1 MKLVRLYINNFLC
14 HDKSFIDFTQ
24 FSSAL
29 IVGKQENSDM
39 HSNGVGKTSIF
50 KSIEYVLFNQAD
62 IILERIIREDQ
73 DYCQIVLD
81 FFIGTQEYR
90 VSRKRTKKGSTDLS
104 LFIKKSTVGSDD
116 EVYHNDLFD
125 PITDDKFWKDI
136 SCRRAADTERELDKL
151 IKTNYKAFRSTQHFV
166 QNDMTGLATATPEKR
181 KGILKDAL
189 NLIIYSKLEKI
200 AKDKSAAI
208 YKDIEKYKV
217 LIENLGDPNSEL
229 LELNKQ
235 LVNAKTDLDKKI
247 DIDLE
252 LAKNL
257 ASINTSLQ
265 LLNANYSSLEN
276 KFSSLIIKEKEL
288 LSDKNKLEISIK
300 EYQSKKN
307 NSARLAKEL
316 ISEVSLLQI
325 EQAKLAEINFYQNDI
340 YTESLSKAKEKVTHL
355 NIIIQNNSLKYDEL
369 KIPVPDDSVC
379 KHCRQ
384 NLTEQHKILCKSKID
399 NEIKECQSN
408 IQDSK
413 KEIIQLNKEI
423 VTLQQSINS
432 LNISKQQLEN
442 INTKITTKG
451 KEIQDKR
458 TIYEEYSSI
467 LDKFNNELLLKI
479 KELDLIL
486 LEIKASSLEE
496 ATLIKDKINN
506 EKENIS
512 NIESKILL
520 NNKDVA
526 HLRATIAVLT
536 HSIDQ
541 KNKDNNKL
549 IELKKAIIDLQS
561 KYNIYPIV
569 QQAFSSVGIPNIII
583 QNVLDDLQ
591 SEANILLSQLKPG
604 LQLAFSIEKTVEKT
618 GDQADTLD
626 INYFINNKER
636 YFAQLSGA
644 QQLAVAF
651 SLKLGLSF
659 VLNKINGTD
668 IKFLLLDEIDQP
680 LDKASVD
687 AFADIV
693 KFFQKYYTILVITH
707 NDRLKDKFSHAICVE
722 QDSNLISKAKVVSS
736 W

>member
-29 IVGKQENSDM
+29 IIGKQENSDM
-39 HSNGVGKTSIF
+39 YSNGVGKTSIF

-62 IILERIIREDQ
+62 IILEKIIREEQ

-81 FFIGTQEYR
+81 FFIEKQEYR

-104 LFIKKSTVGSDD
+104 LFIRKPTVGDD
-116 EVYHNDLFD
+116 NSVYHTKLFE
-125 PITDDKFWKDI
+125 PVTDEKFWQDI

-200 AKDKSAAI
+200 AKERSVAI
-208 YKDIEKYKV
+208 QKDIEKLKI
-217 LIENLGDPNSEL
+217 LIENIGNPDSEL
-229 LELNKQ
+229 LILNTQ
-235 LVNAKTDLDKKI
+235 LINAKVELDKKV
-247 DIDLE
+247 DIDLD
-252 LAKNL
+252 LKKFL
-257 ASINTSLQ
+257 KSINDNLLALNTS
-265 LLNANYSSLEN
+265 YSSLEN
-276 KFSSLIIKEKEL
+276 KFSSLLLKEKEL
-288 LSDKNKLEISIK
+288 LNDKNKLEISFK

-307 NSARLAKEL
+307 NSAKLAKEL
-316 ISEVSLLQI
+316 ISEVSLLQA
-325 EQAKLAEINFYQNDI
+325 EQAKLAEIDFYQNDI
-340 YTESLSKAKEKVTHL
+340 YLDSLSKAKDRITHL
-355 NIIIQNNSLKYDEL
+355 NIIIQNNSSKYDEL

-384 NLTEQHKILCKSKID
+384 DLTEQHKILCKSKID
-399 NEIKECQSN
+399 NEIKECQFN
-408 IQDSK
+408 IHNSK
-413 KEIIQLNKEI
+413 KEIIELNNEI
-423 VTLQQSINS
+423 LKLQQSINS

-442 INTKITTKG
+442 ISTKITTKN
-451 KEIQDKR
+451 KEIQDKK
-458 TIYEEYSSI
+458 TLYEEYSI
-467 LDKFNNELLLKI
+467 LLNKFSDELSLKI
-479 KELDLIL
+479 KELELISS
-486 LEIKASSLEE
+486 EIKTSSLDE
-496 ATLIKDKINN
+496 ANLIKDKINK
-506 EKENIS
+506 EKENMS
-512 NIESKILL
+512 NIESKILY
-520 NNKDVA
+520 NNKDIA
-526 HLRATIAVLT
+526 HLRATIAVLD

-549 IELKKAIIDLQS
+549 IEFKKTISELES
-561 KYNIYPIV
+561 TYNVYPIV
-569 QQAFSSVGIPNIII
+569 QQAFSSTGIPNIII

-591 SEANILLSQLKPG
+591 SESNALLAQLKPG
-604 LQLAFSIEKTVEKT
+604 LQLTFSIEKTIEKT

-636 YFAQLSGA
+636 YFGQLSGA
-644 QQLAVAF
+644 QQVAVAF

-687 AFADIV
+687 AYADIV
-693 KFFQKYYTILVITH
+693 KFFQKDYTILVITH
-707 NDRLKDKFSHAICVE
+707 NDRLKDKFSHTICVE
-722 QDSNLISKAKVVSS
+722 QDSNFVSKATVTSS
-736 W
+736 L